1 MCVLISCR
9 GVVLLVSPWN
19 YPLNLAIVPLAGA
32 IAAGNVAFVKLSRHS
47 PHTSQC
53 LASVLRRTLDPEAFC
68 VDWQGGAEFL
78 TALLA
83 QRWDHVFFTGS
94 VEVGKVVATAA
105 ARQLASATLELG
117 GKNPVVVAADAN
129 IDLAAKRIVW
139 GKFFN
144 GGQTCIAPDHVLLV
158 RGEGRTEAFAEA
170 FRKYVRQFYGEN
182 PQQSA
187 SYSRVIH
194 KAAFQRL
201 AGLLRE
207 GRVLAG
213 GQSDAADLFIA
224 PTLIQVEM
232 ADVDRLELMRAEVF
246 GPILPL
252 IEVASVE
259 EAVRF
264 LQTRDLPLALHAFSS
279 SKATLRD
286 IFARTR
292 SGSALGNDAALMMFA
307 NGRLPFGGVG
317 ASGVGSYHGERTFRA
332 LSNERATVY
341 SSSSSVLDAA
351 VHVFVY
357 PPYRDWTTTLAE
369 WLIWS
374 GL

>member
-1 MCVLISCR
+1 
-9 GVVLLVSPWN
+9 
-19 YPLNLAIVPLAGA
+19 
-32 IAAGNVAFVKLSRHS
+32 
-47 PHTSQC
+47 
-53 LASVLRRTLDPEAFC
+53 
-68 VDWQGGAEFL
+68 
-78 TALLA
+78 
-83 QRWDHVFFTGS
+83 
-94 VEVGKVVATAA
+94 
-105 ARQLASATLELG
+105 
-117 GKNPVVVAADAN
+117 
-129 IDLAAKRIVW
+129 
-139 GKFFN
+139 
-144 GGQTCIAPDHVLLV
+144 
-158 RGEGRTEAFAEA
+158 
-170 FRKYVRQFYGEN
+170 
-182 PQQSA
+182 
-187 SYSRVIH
+187 
-194 KAAFQRL
+194 
-201 AGLLRE
+201 
-207 GRVLAG
+207 VLAG

-279 SKATLRD
+279 SQATLRD

>member
-182 PQQSA
+182 P
-187 SYSRVIH
+187 
-194 KAAFQRL
+194 
-201 AGLLRE
+201 
-207 GRVLAG
+207 
-213 GQSDAADLFIA
+213 
-224 PTLIQVEM
+224 
-232 ADVDRLELMRAEVF
+232 
-246 GPILPL
+246 
-252 IEVASVE
+252 
-259 EAVRF
+259 
-264 LQTRDLPLALHAFSS
+264 
-279 SKATLRD
+279 
-286 IFARTR
+286 
-292 SGSALGNDAALMMFA
+292 
-307 NGRLPFGGVG
+307 
-317 ASGVGSYHGERTFRA
+317 
-332 LSNERATVY
+332 
-341 SSSSSVLDAA
+341 
-351 VHVFVY
+351 
-357 PPYRDWTTTLAE
+357 
-369 WLIWS
+369 
-374 GL
+374 